1 MTKYEKKKK
10 SKRRIPC
17 LFIRTDKSC
26 DTEIL
31 AGGCIVFPNP
41 TCTKKELDITPII
54 VKKKSLYSHKCG
66 SLFIV
71 P

>member
-1 MTKYEKKKK
+1 M
-10 SKRRIPC
+10 
-17 LFIRTDKSC
+17 FIRTDKSC

-54 VKKKSLYSHKCG
+54 VKKNHYIHINVEACL
-66 SLFIV
+66 
-71 P
+71 